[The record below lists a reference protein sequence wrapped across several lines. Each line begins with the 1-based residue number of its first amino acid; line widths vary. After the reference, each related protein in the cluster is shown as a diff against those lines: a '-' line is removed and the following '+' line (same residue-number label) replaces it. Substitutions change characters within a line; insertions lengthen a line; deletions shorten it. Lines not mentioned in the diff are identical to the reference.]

1 MKKPSFSELLKTF
14 EPDLQKVKAAMRD
27 HLTTE
32 ALLIADMENR
42 DYLIGGKQFR
52 AIVAL
57 LSCRHCRID
66 DAIAHRIATAIEFI
80 HTATLM
86 HDDVV
91 DEAPVRRHLPS
102 AAVAYGNAAA
112 VLAGDFLYSRASQI
126 FADIG
131 NLALL
136 RRVADATNH
145 LSEGEILQLLQRDR
159 PGTDEATYFT
169 IIDHKTANLFQI
181 AATAAPLLNG
191 EADAD
196 FSEYGRHLGIAFQL
210 TDDCLDFQ
218 GSATETGKKL
228 GADFREGKM
237 TLPMI
242 LMLSRIDEARRE
254 AFLGDWRQGREAAFT
269 EAIELAVSTGAID
282 DTRRRAGEHIG
293 CAIAAAERLPATAAR
308 ESLIAIA
315 VASGD
320 RQA

>member
-102 AAVAYGNAAA
+102 AAVAYGQRRRCAGGGLSLLARLANIRRHRQPCA
-112 VLAGDFLYSRASQI
+112 VATGRRRHQPSFGRGD
-126 FADIG
+126 
-131 NLALL
+131 
-136 RRVADATNH
+136 
-145 LSEGEILQLLQRDR
+145 
-159 PGTDEATYFT
+159 
-169 IIDHKTANLFQI
+169 
-181 AATAAPLLNG
+181 TAAPPTRPSGHRRSHLL
-191 EADAD
+191 
-196 FSEYGRHLGIAFQL
+196 H
-210 TDDCLDFQ
+210 
-218 GSATETGKKL
+218 
-228 GADFREGKM
+228 
-237 TLPMI
+237 
-242 LMLSRIDEARRE
+242 
-254 AFLGDWRQGREAAFT
+254 
-269 EAIELAVSTGAID
+269 
-282 DTRRRAGEHIG
+282 HH
-293 CAIAAAERLPATAAR
+293 
-308 ESLIAIA
+308 
-315 VASGD
+315 
-320 RQA
+320 